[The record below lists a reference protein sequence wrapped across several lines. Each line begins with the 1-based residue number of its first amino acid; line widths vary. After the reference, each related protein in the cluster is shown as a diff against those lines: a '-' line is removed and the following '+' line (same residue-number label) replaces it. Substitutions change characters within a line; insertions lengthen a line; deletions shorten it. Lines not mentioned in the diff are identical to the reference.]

1 MDQTYHFE
9 LLCQKKGST
18 EQEIRTQKGWV
29 GVTDNSD
36 DIYETMTLSSHQMLR
51 SECVMVIKALH
62 IPRNGEL
69 FSKEEQ

>member
-1 MDQTYHFE
+1 MS
-9 LLCQKKGST
+9 KKRQHRARNPYT
-18 EQEIRTQKGWV
+18 KGWV